1 VPVGDHRRF
10 FGTNLA
16 LGARFGVLGS
26 RQGRQIQIQPQPLV
40 AEGVAQGV
48 ALAAKERLT
57 RLAQLLQ
64 LLVGKAIQG
73 ARQRRLI
80 GEMGP
85 SPGPRQRS
93 IGTQAGIHLLDGATA
108 GQDADQHIQQ
118 LTCGSVID
126 RFEWQVDCGESRPQ
140 KVGAGQT
147 VAQDTQRGKVGLVW
161 HGDQSDNGAHHLPPD
176 LVLAAGSILP
186 HAAQMVVGVCYPR
199 NFAQN

>member
-1 VPVGDHRRF
+1 VPVDDHRRF

-26 RQGRQIQIQPQPLV
+26 RQGRQIQIQPQPRF

-48 ALAAKERLT
+48 ALTAKESLT

-80 GEMGP
+80 GELAP

-93 IGTQAGIHLLDGATA
+93 IGTQAGIDLRHGATA
-108 GQDADQHIQQ
+108 SQDADQHIQQ
-118 LTCGSVID
+118 LTCRSVID
-126 RFEWQVDCGESRPQ
+126 RFEWQLDSRQSRPQ
-140 KVGAGQT
+140 KVGAGQA
-147 VAQDTQRGKVGLVW
+147 VAQDAQRSKVGLVW
-161 HGDQSDNGAHHLPPD
+161 HGDQSDSGAHHLPPN
-176 LVLAAGSILP
+176 LLLAAGSILL
-186 HAAQMVVGVCYPR
+186 HAAQMVVGICYPR